1 MSAHVALRHRT
12 SYHYD
17 RPVSLGPQT
26 IRLHPR
32 EIGDRVVLT
41 YELDVGPADGTV
53 LWKTD
58 GYDNTVA
65 EAVFAGV
72 MSRFDIEVRMTVDL
86 SPYDPLECRSGQMA
100 ILRREAERA
109 SYRMPVVNG
118 PFPDDFLTPPESGA
132 TAIPLDWLRGLNQ
145 RIASSLT
152 YRTRFEPGVWSPVET
167 LTRRSGSCRDS
178 AWLFI
183 ALARRAGFAARFVSG
198 YLVQN
203 EDGNGGALTCD
214 LHAWAEVF
222 VPERGW
228 LGFDTTS
235 GQIVAQNH
243 IALAVSAVPE
253 EAAPVSGLL
262 DRCQARF
269 DVTMEAR
276 ALPQPLQVSARA

>member
-1 MSAHVALRHRT
+1 MRHRT

-32 EIGDRVVLT
+32 EIGRRSVLT
-41 YELDVGPADGTV
+41 YELDVGPVGGAV

-58 GYDNTVA
+58 GHDNTVA
-65 EAVFAGV
+65 EAVFDGL

-86 SPYDPLECRSGQMA
+86 SPYDPLECRSGPIP
-100 ILRREAERA
+100 ILRREADRA
-109 SYRMPVVNG
+109 SYRMPVFNG
-118 PFPDDFLTPPESGA
+118 PLPDDFQTHSERGA
-132 TAIPLDWLRGLNQ
+132 TAMPLDWLCGLNQ
-145 RIASSLT
+145 RIASSLM
-152 YRTRFEPGVWSPVET
+152 YRTRFEPGVWSPAET
-167 LTRRSGSCRDS
+167 LARRSGSCRDS

-198 YLVQN
+198 YLVQ
-203 EDGNGGALTCD
+203 EKSGGALTCD
-214 LHAWAEVF
+214 LHAWAEAF
-222 VPERGW
+222 VLERGW

-235 GQIVAQNH
+235 GQIAAQNH

-276 ALPQPLQVSARA
+276 ALPRPLQVSARA